1 MEICPANF
9 SLSSTELESCA
20 NGEEGM
26 NLMHQIATETNN
38 LSPPHNYV
46 PWVVVNGVHDPTIED
61 AVIEDMLKYTCQNFQ
76 GQKPSSCN

>member
-1 MEICPANF
+1 
-9 SLSSTELESCA
+9 
-20 NGEEGM
+20 
-26 NLMHQIATETNN
+26 MHQIATETNN